1 LAHADRRALTGV
13 PPAWPGRAGSAKLE
27 AAPQRD
33 RTMAATGS
41 AAPLASPMASIGVP
55 REIKRDE
62 QRVALTPDGAREL
75 VSQGMEVRIETGA
88 GLGAGIR
95 DEDYAAV
102 GARLTSRDEAWAAH
116 LVVKVKEPQPEEFG
130 FLRPDL
136 VLFTYLHL
144 AAYPDVGR
152 ALLDMGTTAVAYETV
167 QLDDGSLPLLAPMS
181 EIAGRLAAQVGAYL
195 LEKPHG
201 GRGVLMGGCTGVR
214 PARVVVLG
222 AGTVGWNAARIAA
235 AMDAEVFL
243 LDRSPQRLRQLESD
257 RRGRLVSLVSSR
269 GLIERLVPGADLV
282 IGAVL
287 TPGGR
292 APTLVDEPLVQQM
305 KTGSVIV
312 DVAIDQGGCIATSR
326 ETTHTEPTFAVHD
339 VQHYAV
345 GNMPGAVPFT
355 STEALV
361 SVTLPYILVMA
372 GRGLGEAITE
382 RPELV
387 SGLNTVAGSV
397 CHPGVA
403 KALGVAPRHPMACLR

>member
-1 LAHADRRALTGV
+1 M
-13 PPAWPGRAGSAKLE
+13 AGPV
-27 AAPQRD
+27 API
-33 RTMAATGS
+33 
-41 AAPLASPMASIGVP
+41 ASIGVP
-55 REIKRDE
+55 TEIKRDE
-62 QRVALTPDGAREL
+62 QRVALTPDGVREL
-75 VSQGMEVRIETGA
+75 VSHGFAVRVQAGA
-88 GLGAGIR
+88 GAGAGIDDQAFQAAGASLVDR
-95 DEDYAAV
+95 ED
-102 GARLTSRDEAWAAH
+102 AWAAH
-116 LVVKVKEPQPEEFG
+116 LVVKVKEPQSEEFA

-144 AAYPDVGR
+144 AAYPQVGR
-152 ALLDMGTTAVAYETV
+152 ALLSAGTTAIAYETV
-167 QLDDGSLPLLAPMS
+167 QLDDNSLPLLAPMS
-181 EIAGRLAAQVGAYL
+181 EIAGRLAAQVGAHL

-222 AGTVGWNAARIAA
+222 AGTVGWNAARVAA

-243 LDRSPQRLRQLESD
+243 LDHSPQRLRRLESD

-269 GLIERLVPGADLV
+269 GLLERLLPSADLL

-287 TPGGR
+287 LPGDR
-292 APTLVDEPLVQQM
+292 APTLVEEALVQQM
-305 KTGSVIV
+305 QPGSVIV

-326 ETTHTEPTFAVHD
+326 ETTHTDPVLTIHG

-361 SVTLPYILVMA
+361 SVTLPYILAIA
-372 GRGLGEAITE
+372 GRGLVEAVTE

-387 SGLNTVAGSV
+387 SGLNTINGSV

-403 KALGVAPRHPMACLR
+403 KALGLPNRHPMACLH

>member
-1 LAHADRRALTGV
+1 MADPGLT
-13 PPAWPGRAGSAKLE
+13 
-27 AAPQRD
+27 APF
-33 RTMAATGS
+33 T
-41 AAPLASPMASIGVP
+41 SPMASIGVP

-75 VSQGMEVRIETGA
+75 VSHGMEVRVEQGA
-88 GLGAGIR
+88 GLGAGIT
-95 DEDYAAV
+95 DADYAEA
-102 GARLTSRDEAWAAH
+102 GARIVSCEEAWAAH

-130 FLRPDL
+130 FLRRDL

-144 AAYPDVGR
+144 AAYTEVGQ
-152 ALLDMGTTAVAYETV
+152 ALLEAGTTALAYETV

-181 EIAGRLAAQVGAYL
+181 EIAGRLAAQVGAHL

-201 GRGVLMGGCTGVR
+201 GRGILMGGCTGVR

-222 AGTVGWNAARIAA
+222 AGTVGWNAARVAA

-243 LDRSPQRLRQLESD
+243 LDRSPQKLRSLEAD
-257 RRGRLVSLVSSR
+257 RRGRLVSLVSSK
-269 GLIERLVPGADLV
+269 GLIERLIPGADLV

-292 APTLVDEPLVQQM
+292 APTLVEEALVQQM
-305 KTGSVIV
+305 RPGSVIV

-326 ETTHTEPTFAVHD
+326 ETTHTNPTVQIHG

-372 GRGLGEAITE
+372 GRGLTEAVTD
-382 RPELV
+382 RPELL
-387 SGLNTVAGSV
+387 SGLNTVDGAV

>member
-1 LAHADRRALTGV
+1 M
-13 PPAWPGRAGSAKLE
+13 
-27 AAPQRD
+27 AAP
-33 RTMAATGS
+33 GS

-102 GARLTSRDEAWAAH
+102 GARLTSRDEAWASH

-144 AAYPDVGR
+144 AAYPEVGR
-152 ALLDMGTTAVAYETV
+152 ALLDAGTTAVAYETV

-326 ETTHTEPTFAVHD
+326 ETTHTEPTFEVHG

-372 GRGLGEAITE
+372 GRGLSEAITE

>member
-1 LAHADRRALTGV
+1 
-13 PPAWPGRAGSAKLE
+13 
-27 AAPQRD
+27 
-33 RTMAATGS
+33 
-41 AAPLASPMASIGVP
+41 MASIGVP
-55 REIKRDE
+55 KEIKRDE

-75 VSQGMEVRIETGA
+75 VSHGMEVRVEQGA
-88 GLGAGIR
+88 GLGAGIT
-95 DEDYAAV
+95 DADYTEAGTRIV
-102 GARLTSRDEAWAAH
+102 SREEAWAAH

-130 FLRPDL
+130 FLRRDL

-144 AAYPDVGR
+144 AAYTEVGQ
-152 ALLDMGTTAVAYETV
+152 ALLEAGTTALAYETV

-181 EIAGRLAAQVGAYL
+181 EIAGRLAAQVGAHL
-195 LEKPHG
+195 LEQPHG
-201 GRGVLMGGCTGVR
+201 GRGILMGGCTGVR

-222 AGTVGWNAARIAA
+222 AGTVGWNAARVAA

-243 LDRSPQRLRQLESD
+243 LDRSPQKLRSLEAD
-257 RRGRLVSLVSSR
+257 RRGRLVSLVSSK
-269 GLIERLVPGADLV
+269 GLIERLIPGADLV

-292 APTLVDEPLVQQM
+292 APTLVEEALVQQM
-305 KTGSVIV
+305 RPRSVIV

-326 ETTHTEPTFAVHD
+326 ETTHTNPTVQIHG

-372 GRGLGEAITE
+372 GRGLTEAVTD
-382 RPELV
+382 RPELL
-387 SGLNTVAGSV
+387 SGLNTVDGAV

>member
-1 LAHADRRALTGV
+1 
-13 PPAWPGRAGSAKLE
+13 
-27 AAPQRD
+27 
-33 RTMAATGS
+33 
-41 AAPLASPMASIGVP
+41 MASIGVP

-144 AAYPDVGR
+144 AAYPEVGR
-152 ALLDMGTTAVAYETV
+152 ALLDAGTTAVAYETV

-326 ETTHTEPTFAVHD
+326 ETTHTEPTFEVHG

-355 STEALV
+355 STDALV

-372 GRGLGEAITE
+372 GRGLSEAITE